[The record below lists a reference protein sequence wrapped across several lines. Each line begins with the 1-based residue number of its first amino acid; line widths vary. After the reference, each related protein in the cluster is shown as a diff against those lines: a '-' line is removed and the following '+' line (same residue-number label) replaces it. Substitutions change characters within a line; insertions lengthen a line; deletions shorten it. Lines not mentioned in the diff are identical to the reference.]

1 MSDNRAAL
9 EGIRV
14 LDFSHVFQGPVGTQ
28 LFADFGADVIKVERP
43 GQGDWSRDWGP
54 FIRDVSMPF
63 ASLNRNKKSITL
75 DLRKEAAKRIA
86 QQLAQSSDVLVHN
99 FRPGVM
105 DKLGL
110 GYESLSQLNPRLVYA
125 SSSGWGDD
133 GPYARR
139 ARPGHDLVAR
149 AEAGWF
155 IDLGEGEP
163 PIPGGISIDYPTGLM
178 LMIGILMALV
188 SRERTGSGQLVT
200 TDLYSVA
207 LHAHAWDA
215 AELLNHDRIDHRGG
229 VGITEDAIQKAFR
242 TQDGYI
248 ELSPV
253 FSQNALRDISV
264 AMGLGDLSQ
273 DPRFHADADRL
284 ANAGELNALLAQRFL
299 DKSTAEWIA
308 ALEPQGVLCG
318 EIRSFEKATQDPQ
331 TSANEMIVEMEH
343 PRAGKMQFL
352 GTPVRLH
359 STPATFRIP
368 PPDLGADN
376 KTVLADL
383 GYTVE
388 QISDLEHQGVLG

>member
-28 LFADFGADVIKVERP
+28 LFADLGADVIKVERP

-63 ASLNRNKKSITL
+63 AGLNRNKKSVTL
-75 DLRKEAAKRIA
+75 DLRNEAARRIA

-110 GYESLSQLNPRLVYA
+110 GYEALSQLNPRLVYA

-139 ARPGHDLVAR
+139 GRPGHDLVAR

-155 IDLGEGEP
+155 VDLGEGET

-188 SRERTGSGQLVT
+188 ARERTGCGQLVT
-200 TDLYSVA
+200 TDLFSVA

-215 AELLNHDRIDHRGG
+215 AELLNHDRIDRRGG
-229 VGITEDAIQKAFR
+229 VGVTEDAIEKAFR

-253 FSQNALRDISV
+253 FSQNALRDISM

-284 ANAGELNALLAQRFL
+284 ANAGELNALLARQFL
-299 DKSTAEWIA
+299 DKTTAEWIA

-318 EIRSFEKATQDPQ
+318 EIRSFDKATQDPQ
-331 TSANEMIVEMEH
+331 TGANEMIVEMEH

-359 STPATFRIP
+359 STPATFRTP

-383 GYTVE
+383 GYTAE
-388 QISDLEHQGVLG
+388 QISDLERQGVLG